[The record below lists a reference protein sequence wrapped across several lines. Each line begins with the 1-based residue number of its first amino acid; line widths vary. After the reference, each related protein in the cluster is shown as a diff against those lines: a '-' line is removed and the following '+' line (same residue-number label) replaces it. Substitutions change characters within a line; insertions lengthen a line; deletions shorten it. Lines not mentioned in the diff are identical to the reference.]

1 MVEAAL
7 YQDGVRVSTPA
18 SLADTFRELR
28 EQQDGMAWIG
38 LARPTEAEILS
49 LAAEFDLHP
58 LAVED
63 AMEAHQR
70 PKLERYGD
78 TLFVVLRAARYLDAP
93 EEVDFGE
100 LHVFVGPDFLITVR
114 HGAAPDLSAVRR
126 RMEETPELLKL
137 GPEAVLYAIL
147 DAVVDGY
154 APVVAGVQN
163 DIDEIETEVFRGDPE
178 VSRRIY
184 ELSREM
190 VEFQRATRP
199 LVGMLHGLM
208 AGFAKYGTDEELQRY
223 LRDVADH
230 VTHTSERVDGFRQ
243 ALTDILTVN
252 ATLVTQQQNAEMR
265 ALAEAG
271 FEQNEEIK
279 KISSW
284 AAILFA
290 PTLVGTIYG
299 MNFEHM
305 PELQLELRIPLRDRP
320 DGGGLRQFVR
330 DFQAAGLA
338 LTTSCRAQFFCGL
351 CSRIGATIRPPG
363 RHRPGSSSA
372 GEAAGGTAGS
382 WETAAAGAWTRHEA
396 TARTTRPARGSLPQ
410 PGPAPPAVAG
420 AAHPRRPHRA
430 HRMGRRLP
438 PARLPHPG
446 SRVTDMP
453 ELHTRLLADVIALG
467 SPYPLVLTGGYA
479 VRAHHL
485 INRPSQDLDVATENP
500 APMADIA
507 ATLPPAW
514 KQLDVLVRPGRG
526 QEPTR
531 HGVRLCRG
539 RCEAVFG
546 TGESQVADWG
556 VDAPGTGST
565 SHLCSASPLR
575 GLGTRTVPVSGE
587 AGAITRFLSRR
598 V

>member
-1 MVEAAL
+1 MSERRPRAAWRRQPEPPARAPRPEPQQPEPGAVVQATL
-7 YQDGVRVSTPA
+7 YRDGRRVASPD
-18 SLADTFRELR
+18 SLAETFRQLR
-28 EQQDGMAWIG
+28 EHPDGMAWIG
-38 LARPTEAEILS
+38 LHRPTESELHS
-49 LAAEFDLHP
+49 LATEFDLHE

-63 AMEAHQR
+63 ALEAHQR

-78 TLFVVLRAARYLDAP
+78 TLFVVLRAARYLDAQ

-100 LHVFVGPDFLITVR
+100 LHIFVGQDFVITVR
-114 HGAAPDLSAVRR
+114 HGAAPDLSAVRH
-126 RMEETPELLKL
+126 RMEENPDLLAL

-163 DIDEIETEVFRGDPE
+163 DVDEIETEVFSGDPA

-243 ALTDILTVN
+243 ALTEILTVN

-299 MNFEHM
+299 MNFETM
-305 PELQLELRIPLRDRP
+305 PELQW
-320 DGGGLRQFVR
+320 
-330 DFQAAGLA
+330 AAGYPFAIL
-338 LTTSCRAQFFCGL
+338 LM
-351 CSRIGATIRPPG
+351 
-363 RHRPGSSSA
+363 
-372 GEAAGGTAGS
+372 AAVCV
-382 WETAAAGAWTRHEA
+382 
-396 TARTTRPARGSLPQ
+396 SLY
-410 PGPAPPAVAG
+410 
-420 AAHPRRPHRA
+420 
-430 HRMGRRLP
+430 
-438 PARLPHPG
+438 
-446 SRVTDMP
+446 
-453 ELHTRLLADVIALG
+453 VIFKK
-467 SPYPLVLTGGYA
+467 
-479 VRAHHL
+479 R
-485 INRPSQDLDVATENP
+485 
-500 APMADIA
+500 
-507 ATLPPAW
+507 
-514 KQLDVLVRPGRG
+514 
-526 QEPTR
+526 
-531 HGVRLCRG
+531 
-539 RCEAVFG
+539 
-546 TGESQVADWG
+546 DW
-556 VDAPGTGST
+556 
-565 SHLCSASPLR
+565 L
-575 GLGTRTVPVSGE
+575 
-587 AGAITRFLSRR
+587 
-598 V
+598 

>member
-1 MVEAAL
+1 MTERPDRRPSPPAKRTGWRRPAAPAAASTA
-7 YQDGVRVSTPA
+7 GPSTPPPPAPKDTTAENHRSVIDSAVYRDGHRVA
-18 SLADTFRELR
+18 SPTTLADTFRQLR
-28 EQQDGMAWIG
+28 DQPDGMAWIG
-38 LARPTEAEILS
+38 LHRPTASELHS
-49 LAAEFDLHP
+49 LAAEFNLHE

-114 HGAAPDLSAVRR
+114 HGAAPDLSSVRR
-126 RMEETPELLKL
+126 RMEQTPELLAL
-137 GPEAVLYAIL
+137 GPEAALYAIL

-154 APVVAGVQN
+154 APVVAGVQT

-184 ELSREM
+184 ELSRET

-243 ALTDILTVN
+243 ALTEILTVN
-252 ATLVTQQQNAEMR
+252 ATLVSQQQNSEMR

-299 MNFEHM
+299 MNFEMM
-305 PELQLELRIPLRDRP
+305 PELRWAFGYP
-320 DGGGLRQFVR
+320 F
-330 DFQAAGLA
+330 
-338 LTTSCRAQFFCGL
+338 
-351 CSRIGATIRPPG
+351 
-363 RHRPGSSSA
+363 
-372 GEAAGGTAGS
+372 
-382 WETAAAGAWTRHEA
+382 
-396 TARTTRPARGSLPQ
+396 
-410 PGPAPPAVAG
+410 AVAL
-420 AAHPRRPHRA
+420 
-430 HRMGRRLP
+430 MGVVCVSLY
-438 PARLPHPG
+438 
-446 SRVTDMP
+446 
-453 ELHTRLLADVIALG
+453 VIFKK
-467 SPYPLVLTGGYA
+467 
-479 VRAHHL
+479 R
-485 INRPSQDLDVATENP
+485 
-500 APMADIA
+500 
-507 ATLPPAW
+507 
-514 KQLDVLVRPGRG
+514 
-526 QEPTR
+526 
-531 HGVRLCRG
+531 
-539 RCEAVFG
+539 
-546 TGESQVADWG
+546 DW
-556 VDAPGTGST
+556 
-565 SHLCSASPLR
+565 L
-575 GLGTRTVPVSGE
+575 
-587 AGAITRFLSRR
+587 
-598 V
+598 

>member
-1 MVEAAL
+1 MSERRARPAARNGRKSVWRRALTQAAAPPAGSAAPAPAPAPEEPADTGSIVQAAL
-7 YQDGVRVSTPA
+7 YRDGVRISSPA
-18 SLADTFRELR
+18 TLADTFRELLDER
-28 EQQDGMAWIG
+28 DGMAWIG
-38 LARPTEAEILS
+38 LARPTEAELLS
-49 LAAEFDLHP
+49 LADEFDLHP

-70 PKLERYGD
+70 PKLERYGE

-100 LHVFVGPDFLITVR
+100 LHVFVGPDFVVTVR
-114 HGAAPDLSAVRR
+114 HGAAPDLSAVRK
-126 RMEETPELLKL
+126 RMEESPELLGL

-154 APVVAGVQN
+154 APVVEGVQI

-199 LVGMLHGLM
+199 LVGMLHALM

-243 ALTDILTVN
+243 ALADILTVN

-299 MNFEHM
+299 MNFSHM
-305 PELQLELRIPLRDRP
+305 PELHWGFGYPFAIGLMGVVCASLYVIFKRRDW
-320 DGGGLRQFVR
+320 L
-330 DFQAAGLA
+330 
-338 LTTSCRAQFFCGL
+338 
-351 CSRIGATIRPPG
+351 
-363 RHRPGSSSA
+363 
-372 GEAAGGTAGS
+372 
-382 WETAAAGAWTRHEA
+382 
-396 TARTTRPARGSLPQ
+396 
-410 PGPAPPAVAG
+410 
-420 AAHPRRPHRA
+420 
-430 HRMGRRLP
+430 
-438 PARLPHPG
+438 
-446 SRVTDMP
+446 
-453 ELHTRLLADVIALG
+453 
-467 SPYPLVLTGGYA
+467 
-479 VRAHHL
+479 
-485 INRPSQDLDVATENP
+485 
-500 APMADIA
+500 
-507 ATLPPAW
+507 
-514 KQLDVLVRPGRG
+514 
-526 QEPTR
+526 
-531 HGVRLCRG
+531 
-539 RCEAVFG
+539 
-546 TGESQVADWG
+546 
-556 VDAPGTGST
+556 
-565 SHLCSASPLR
+565 
-575 GLGTRTVPVSGE
+575 
-587 AGAITRFLSRR
+587 
-598 V
+598 

>member
-1 MVEAAL
+1 MAERRARPTRPTTPTPPAPPPKNGRKHVWRRTTPQTPPPPTNAHPTSATPTSAEDPEAADSVVQAAL
-7 YQDGVRVSTPA
+7 YRDGVRVATPA
-18 SLADTFRELR
+18 TLADTFRELR
-28 EQQDGMAWIG
+28 EQRDGMAWIG
-38 LARPTEAEILS
+38 LARPTEEELLS
-49 LAAEFDLHP
+49 LAAEFDLHE

-70 PKLERYGD
+70 PKLERYGE

-100 LHVFVGPDFLITVR
+100 LHVFVGPDFVITVR

-126 RMEETPELLKL
+126 RMEETPDLLKL

-154 APVVAGVQN
+154 APVVSGVQN
-163 DIDEIETEVFRGDPE
+163 DIDEIETEVFSGDPE

-199 LVGMLHGLM
+199 LVSMLHALM

-243 ALTDILTVN
+243 ALADILTVN

-299 MNFEHM
+299 MNFETM
-305 PELQLELRIPLRDRP
+305 PELKW
-320 DGGGLRQFVR
+320 
-330 DFQAAGLA
+330 AAGYPFAILLMA
-338 LTTSCRAQFFCGL
+338 VVCV
-351 CSRIGATIRPPG
+351 
-363 RHRPGSSSA
+363 
-372 GEAAGGTAGS
+372 
-382 WETAAAGAWTRHEA
+382 
-396 TARTTRPARGSLPQ
+396 SLYFIFK
-410 PGPAPPAVAG
+410 
-420 AAHPRRPHRA
+420 RR
-430 HRMGRRLP
+430 
-438 PARLPHPG
+438 
-446 SRVTDMP
+446 
-453 ELHTRLLADVIALG
+453 
-467 SPYPLVLTGGYA
+467 
-479 VRAHHL
+479 
-485 INRPSQDLDVATENP
+485 
-500 APMADIA
+500 
-507 ATLPPAW
+507 
-514 KQLDVLVRPGRG
+514 
-526 QEPTR
+526 
-531 HGVRLCRG
+531 
-539 RCEAVFG
+539 
-546 TGESQVADWG
+546 DW
-556 VDAPGTGST
+556 
-565 SHLCSASPLR
+565 L
-575 GLGTRTVPVSGE
+575 
-587 AGAITRFLSRR
+587 
-598 V
+598 

>member
-1 MVEAAL
+1 MSERRARSASKDTRATRATRNQEDGKDAKEAKEARKSVWRRALAPQATPSARPPAPRPDPPAPEPADVGSVVQAAL
-7 YQDGVRVSTPA
+7 YRDGVRVSTPA

-28 EQQDGMAWIG
+28 EQPDGMAWIG
-38 LARPTEAEILS
+38 LARPTEAELHS

-100 LHVFVGPDFLITVR
+100 LHVFVGPDFVITVR

-126 RMEETPELLKL
+126 RMEDTPELLKL
-137 GPEAVLYAIL
+137 GAEAVLYAIL
-147 DAVVDGY
+147 DSVVDGY
-154 APVVAGVQN
+154 VPVVSGVQN

-279 KISSW
+279 RISSW

-299 MNFEHM
+299 MNFENM
-305 PELQLELRIPLRDRP
+305 PELGWRFGYPFAIGLMGIICASLYVIFKRRDW
-320 DGGGLRQFVR
+320 L
-330 DFQAAGLA
+330 
-338 LTTSCRAQFFCGL
+338 
-351 CSRIGATIRPPG
+351 
-363 RHRPGSSSA
+363 
-372 GEAAGGTAGS
+372 
-382 WETAAAGAWTRHEA
+382 
-396 TARTTRPARGSLPQ
+396 
-410 PGPAPPAVAG
+410 
-420 AAHPRRPHRA
+420 
-430 HRMGRRLP
+430 
-438 PARLPHPG
+438 
-446 SRVTDMP
+446 
-453 ELHTRLLADVIALG
+453 
-467 SPYPLVLTGGYA
+467 
-479 VRAHHL
+479 
-485 INRPSQDLDVATENP
+485 
-500 APMADIA
+500 
-507 ATLPPAW
+507 
-514 KQLDVLVRPGRG
+514 
-526 QEPTR
+526 
-531 HGVRLCRG
+531 
-539 RCEAVFG
+539 
-546 TGESQVADWG
+546 
-556 VDAPGTGST
+556 
-565 SHLCSASPLR
+565 
-575 GLGTRTVPVSGE
+575 
-587 AGAITRFLSRR
+587 
-598 V
+598 

>member
-1 MVEAAL
+1 MSERRARPASRNPVKSAWRRALTPPQPPEAQPSPPSAEPAPQNPAEPDSIVQAAL
-7 YQDGVRVSTPA
+7 YRDGVRVSAPD

-28 EQQDGMAWIG
+28 EQPSGMAWIG
-38 LARPTEAEILS
+38 LARPTEAELLS

-100 LHVFVGPDFLITVR
+100 LHVFVGPDFVITVR
-114 HGAAPDLSAVRR
+114 HGAAPDLSAVRQ

-147 DAVVDGY
+147 DSVVDGY
-154 APVVAGVQN
+154 APVVSGVQN
-163 DIDEIETEVFRGDPE
+163 DIDEIETEVFRGDPA

-199 LVGMLHGLM
+199 LVGMLHGLI
-208 AGFAKYGTDEELQRY
+208 AGFSKYDTDEELQRY

-230 VTHTSERVDGFRQ
+230 VTHTSERVDSFRQ
-243 ALTDILTVN
+243 ALQDILTVN

-305 PELQLELRIPLRDRP
+305 PELGWSFGYPFAIGLMGVVCASLYVIFKRRDW
-320 DGGGLRQFVR
+320 L
-330 DFQAAGLA
+330 
-338 LTTSCRAQFFCGL
+338 
-351 CSRIGATIRPPG
+351 
-363 RHRPGSSSA
+363 
-372 GEAAGGTAGS
+372 
-382 WETAAAGAWTRHEA
+382 
-396 TARTTRPARGSLPQ
+396 
-410 PGPAPPAVAG
+410 
-420 AAHPRRPHRA
+420 
-430 HRMGRRLP
+430 
-438 PARLPHPG
+438 
-446 SRVTDMP
+446 
-453 ELHTRLLADVIALG
+453 
-467 SPYPLVLTGGYA
+467 
-479 VRAHHL
+479 
-485 INRPSQDLDVATENP
+485 
-500 APMADIA
+500 
-507 ATLPPAW
+507 
-514 KQLDVLVRPGRG
+514 
-526 QEPTR
+526 
-531 HGVRLCRG
+531 
-539 RCEAVFG
+539 
-546 TGESQVADWG
+546 
-556 VDAPGTGST
+556 
-565 SHLCSASPLR
+565 
-575 GLGTRTVPVSGE
+575 
-587 AGAITRFLSRR
+587 
-598 V
+598 

>member
-1 MVEAAL
+1 MSERRARPASKNPVKSAWRRALTPQQPPEPPPPAPTAPPAASEPAEVASVVQAAL
-7 YQDGVRVSTPA
+7 YRDGVRVSSPA
-18 SLADTFRELR
+18 TLAETFRELR
-28 EQQDGMAWIG
+28 EQPSGMAWIG
-38 LARPTEAEILS
+38 LARPTEAELLS

-58 LAVED
+58 LSVED

-100 LHVFVGPDFLITVR
+100 LHVFVGPDFVITVR

-154 APVVAGVQN
+154 EPVVAGVQI
-163 DIDEIETEVFRGDPE
+163 DIDEIETEVFRGDPA

-208 AGFAKYGTDEELQRY
+208 AGFSKYGTDEELQRY

-243 ALTDILTVN
+243 ALTEILTVN

-279 KISSW
+279 RISSW

-299 MNFEHM
+299 MNFDHM
-305 PELQLELRIPLRDRP
+305 PELHWAFGYPFAVLLM
-320 DGGGLRQFVR
+320 V
-330 DFQAAGLA
+330 AVC
-338 LTTSCRAQFFCGL
+338 TSL
-351 CSRIGATIRPPG
+351 Y
-363 RHRPGSSSA
+363 
-372 GEAAGGTAGS
+372 
-382 WETAAAGAWTRHEA
+382 
-396 TARTTRPARGSLPQ
+396 
-410 PGPAPPAVAG
+410 
-420 AAHPRRPHRA
+420 
-430 HRMGRRLP
+430 
-438 PARLPHPG
+438 
-446 SRVTDMP
+446 
-453 ELHTRLLADVIALG
+453 VIFK
-467 SPYPLVLTGGYA
+467 
-479 VRAHHL
+479 R
-485 INRPSQDLDVATENP
+485 
-500 APMADIA
+500 
-507 ATLPPAW
+507 
-514 KQLDVLVRPGRG
+514 K
-526 QEPTR
+526 
-531 HGVRLCRG
+531 
-539 RCEAVFG
+539 
-546 TGESQVADWG
+546 DW
-556 VDAPGTGST
+556 
-565 SHLCSASPLR
+565 L
-575 GLGTRTVPVSGE
+575 
-587 AGAITRFLSRR
+587 
-598 V
+598 

>member
-1 MVEAAL
+1 MAERRRARPAQRSPRIRLRKRPDPLSPHSPAPPDNDTPASIPDPRDVLDQSSRSVVQAEL
-7 YQDGVRVSTPA
+7 YRDGVRLPTPD
-18 SLADTFRELR
+18 SLAETFRQLR
-28 EQQDGMAWIG
+28 GETDGMAWIG
-38 LARPTEAEILS
+38 LYRPSSAEL
-49 LAAEFDLHP
+49 LAVSAEFDLHP

-78 TLFVVLRAARYLDAP
+78 TLFLVLRAARYLDAQ

-114 HGAAPDLSAVRR
+114 HGAAPDLSAVRN
-126 RMEETPELLKL
+126 RMEATPKLLAL

-154 APVVAGVQN
+154 APVVEGVQT
-163 DIDEIETEVFRGDPE
+163 DIDEIETEVFGGDPE

-199 LVGMLHGLM
+199 LVGMLHALM

-243 ALTDILTVN
+243 ALTEILTVN

-299 MNFEHM
+299 MNFTHM
-305 PELQLELRIPLRDRP
+305 PEVDWVMGYPFAIVLMAVVCVSLYFIFKRRDW
-320 DGGGLRQFVR
+320 L
-330 DFQAAGLA
+330 
-338 LTTSCRAQFFCGL
+338 
-351 CSRIGATIRPPG
+351 
-363 RHRPGSSSA
+363 
-372 GEAAGGTAGS
+372 
-382 WETAAAGAWTRHEA
+382 
-396 TARTTRPARGSLPQ
+396 
-410 PGPAPPAVAG
+410 
-420 AAHPRRPHRA
+420 
-430 HRMGRRLP
+430 
-438 PARLPHPG
+438 
-446 SRVTDMP
+446 
-453 ELHTRLLADVIALG
+453 
-467 SPYPLVLTGGYA
+467 
-479 VRAHHL
+479 
-485 INRPSQDLDVATENP
+485 
-500 APMADIA
+500 
-507 ATLPPAW
+507 
-514 KQLDVLVRPGRG
+514 
-526 QEPTR
+526 
-531 HGVRLCRG
+531 
-539 RCEAVFG
+539 
-546 TGESQVADWG
+546 
-556 VDAPGTGST
+556 
-565 SHLCSASPLR
+565 
-575 GLGTRTVPVSGE
+575 
-587 AGAITRFLSRR
+587 
-598 V
+598 

>member
-1 MVEAAL
+1 MPRRQDGRRYTWRRGTDPRPRTEPPTAPAPEPAAAAEPADSIVHAAL
-7 YQDGVRVSTPA
+7 YRDGVRVASPA
-18 SLADTFRELR
+18 TLTDTYRQLR
-28 EQQDGMAWIG
+28 EKPRTMAWIG
-38 LARPTEAEILS
+38 LARPTEAELKS
-49 LAAEFDLHP
+49 LAAEFDLHQ

-63 AMEAHQR
+63 ALEAHQR
-70 PKLERYGD
+70 PKLERYGE

-100 LHVFVGPDFLITVR
+100 LHVFVGADFVITVR

-126 RMEETPELLKL
+126 RMEQSPDLLRL

-163 DIDEIETEVFRGDPE
+163 DVDEIETEVFSGAPE

-190 VEFQRATRP
+190 VEFQRSTRP

-299 MNFEHM
+299 MNFENM
-305 PELQLELRIPLRDRP
+305 PELGWHFGYPFAIGLMGVVCVSLYMIFKRRDW
-320 DGGGLRQFVR
+320 L
-330 DFQAAGLA
+330 
-338 LTTSCRAQFFCGL
+338 
-351 CSRIGATIRPPG
+351 
-363 RHRPGSSSA
+363 
-372 GEAAGGTAGS
+372 
-382 WETAAAGAWTRHEA
+382 
-396 TARTTRPARGSLPQ
+396 
-410 PGPAPPAVAG
+410 
-420 AAHPRRPHRA
+420 
-430 HRMGRRLP
+430 
-438 PARLPHPG
+438 
-446 SRVTDMP
+446 
-453 ELHTRLLADVIALG
+453 
-467 SPYPLVLTGGYA
+467 
-479 VRAHHL
+479 
-485 INRPSQDLDVATENP
+485 
-500 APMADIA
+500 
-507 ATLPPAW
+507 
-514 KQLDVLVRPGRG
+514 
-526 QEPTR
+526 
-531 HGVRLCRG
+531 
-539 RCEAVFG
+539 
-546 TGESQVADWG
+546 
-556 VDAPGTGST
+556 
-565 SHLCSASPLR
+565 
-575 GLGTRTVPVSGE
+575 
-587 AGAITRFLSRR
+587 
-598 V
+598 

>member
-1 MVEAAL
+1 MADRRARPPAKNTGPAAKGGRKSVWRRALPPSPPPPAGFASPHQDPGPSTPAERVASVVEAAV
-7 YQDGVRVSTPA
+7 YQDGVRVSSPA
-18 SLADTFRELR
+18 TLADTFRELR
-28 EQQDGMAWIG
+28 EAPAGMAWIG
-38 LARPTEAEILS
+38 LARPTEAELLS

-78 TLFVVLRAARYLDAP
+78 TLFVVLRAARYLDAQ

-100 LHVFVGPDFLITVR
+100 LHVFVGPDFVITVR

-126 RMEETPELLKL
+126 RMEESPELLKL

-163 DIDEIETEVFRGDPE
+163 DVDEIETEVFRGDPK

-208 AGFAKYGTDEELQRY
+208 AGFTKYETDEELQRY

-243 ALTDILTVN
+243 ALTEILTVN

-299 MNFEHM
+299 MNFENM
-305 PELQLELRIPLRDRP
+305 PELGWTFGYPFAI
-320 DGGGLRQFVR
+320 GLMGVV
-330 DFQAAGLA
+330 
-338 LTTSCRAQFFCGL
+338 C
-351 CSRIGATIRPPG
+351 
-363 RHRPGSSSA
+363 
-372 GEAAGGTAGS
+372 
-382 WETAAAGAWTRHEA
+382 
-396 TARTTRPARGSLPQ
+396 GSLY
-410 PGPAPPAVAG
+410 VIFK
-420 AAHPRRPHRA
+420 RR
-430 HRMGRRLP
+430 
-438 PARLPHPG
+438 
-446 SRVTDMP
+446 
-453 ELHTRLLADVIALG
+453 
-467 SPYPLVLTGGYA
+467 
-479 VRAHHL
+479 
-485 INRPSQDLDVATENP
+485 
-500 APMADIA
+500 
-507 ATLPPAW
+507 
-514 KQLDVLVRPGRG
+514 
-526 QEPTR
+526 
-531 HGVRLCRG
+531 
-539 RCEAVFG
+539 
-546 TGESQVADWG
+546 DW
-556 VDAPGTGST
+556 
-565 SHLCSASPLR
+565 L
-575 GLGTRTVPVSGE
+575 
-587 AGAITRFLSRR
+587 
-598 V
+598 

>member
-1 MVEAAL
+1 MPERRARPVPPGKPGRKSVWRRTGGPAAPPPVDPPAPEPTAADPVPPEPGSVVQAAL
-7 YQDGVRVSTPA
+7 YRDGVRVATPG

-28 EQQDGMAWIG
+28 EQPDRTAWIG
-38 LARPTEAEILS
+38 LARPTEDEILS

-70 PKLERYGD
+70 PKLERYGE
-78 TLFVVLRAARYLDAP
+78 TLFVVLRAARYLDAS

-114 HGAAPDLSAVRR
+114 HGAAPDLSAVRH
-126 RMEETPELLKL
+126 RMEGTPELLRL

-147 DAVVDGY
+147 DSVVDGY

-163 DIDEIETEVFRGDPE
+163 DIDEIETEVFRGEPE

-199 LVGMLHGLM
+199 LVGMLHALM

-243 ALTDILTVN
+243 ALADILTVN

-299 MNFEHM
+299 MNFDHM
-305 PELQLELRIPLRDRP
+305 PELHWVLGYPFAVLLMAGVCTSLYVIFKRRDW
-320 DGGGLRQFVR
+320 L
-330 DFQAAGLA
+330 
-338 LTTSCRAQFFCGL
+338 
-351 CSRIGATIRPPG
+351 
-363 RHRPGSSSA
+363 
-372 GEAAGGTAGS
+372 
-382 WETAAAGAWTRHEA
+382 
-396 TARTTRPARGSLPQ
+396 
-410 PGPAPPAVAG
+410 
-420 AAHPRRPHRA
+420 
-430 HRMGRRLP
+430 
-438 PARLPHPG
+438 
-446 SRVTDMP
+446 
-453 ELHTRLLADVIALG
+453 
-467 SPYPLVLTGGYA
+467 
-479 VRAHHL
+479 
-485 INRPSQDLDVATENP
+485 
-500 APMADIA
+500 
-507 ATLPPAW
+507 
-514 KQLDVLVRPGRG
+514 
-526 QEPTR
+526 
-531 HGVRLCRG
+531 
-539 RCEAVFG
+539 
-546 TGESQVADWG
+546 
-556 VDAPGTGST
+556 
-565 SHLCSASPLR
+565 
-575 GLGTRTVPVSGE
+575 
-587 AGAITRFLSRR
+587 
-598 V
+598 

>member
-1 MVEAAL
+1 MSERRARPASKNAMKSVWRRALTPPSPPEPEPPAPPARSVPPDSSEVASVVQAAL
-7 YQDGVRVSTPA
+7 YRDGVRVSSPA
-18 SLADTFRELR
+18 TLAETYRELR
-28 EQQDGMAWIG
+28 DQPSGMAWIG
-38 LARPTEAEILS
+38 LARPTEAELLS

-100 LHVFVGPDFLITVR
+100 LHVFVGPDFVITVR

-126 RMEETPELLKL
+126 RMEETSELLKL

-154 APVVAGVQN
+154 EPVVVGVQN

-208 AGFAKYGTDEELQRY
+208 AGFSKYGTDEELQRY

-243 ALTDILTVN
+243 ALTEILTVN

-299 MNFEHM
+299 MNFRHM
-305 PELQLELRIPLRDRP
+305 PELGWVFGYP
-320 DGGGLRQFVR
+320 F
-330 DFQAAGLA
+330 A
-338 LTTSCRAQFFCGL
+338 
-351 CSRIGATIRPPG
+351 
-363 RHRPGSSSA
+363 
-372 GEAAGGTAGS
+372 
-382 WETAAAGAWTRHEA
+382 
-396 TARTTRPARGSLPQ
+396 
-410 PGPAPPAVAG
+410 
-420 AAHPRRPHRA
+420 
-430 HRMGRRLP
+430 
-438 PARLPHPG
+438 
-446 SRVTDMP
+446 
-453 ELHTRLLADVIALG
+453 IALMG
-467 SPYPLVLTGGYA
+467 IVCTSLYVIFK
-479 VRAHHL
+479 R
-485 INRPSQDLDVATENP
+485 R
-500 APMADIA
+500 
-507 ATLPPAW
+507 
-514 KQLDVLVRPGRG
+514 
-526 QEPTR
+526 
-531 HGVRLCRG
+531 
-539 RCEAVFG
+539 
-546 TGESQVADWG
+546 DW
-556 VDAPGTGST
+556 
-565 SHLCSASPLR
+565 L
-575 GLGTRTVPVSGE
+575 
-587 AGAITRFLSRR
+587 
-598 V
+598 

>member
-1 MVEAAL
+1 MSERRARPAAKNSKGSRRSVWRRALTPPSAPPRPPAPAMEPPAAETPEPPSIVQAAL
-7 YQDGVRVSTPA
+7 YRDGVRVSSPA
-18 SLADTFRELR
+18 TLADTFRELR
-28 EQQDGMAWIG
+28 EQSSGMAWIG
-38 LARPTEAEILS
+38 LARPPESELLS
-49 LAAEFDLHP
+49 LAEEFDLHP
-58 LAVED
+58 LSVED

-100 LHVFVGPDFLITVR
+100 LHVFVGPDFVITVR
-114 HGAAPDLSAVRR
+114 HGAAPDLSAVRH
-126 RMEETPELLKL
+126 RMEKTPELLRL

-199 LVGMLHGLM
+199 LVGMLHALM

-305 PELQLELRIPLRDRP
+305 PELDWSFGYPFAIGLMGVVCVSLYVIFKRRDW
-320 DGGGLRQFVR
+320 L
-330 DFQAAGLA
+330 
-338 LTTSCRAQFFCGL
+338 
-351 CSRIGATIRPPG
+351 
-363 RHRPGSSSA
+363 
-372 GEAAGGTAGS
+372 
-382 WETAAAGAWTRHEA
+382 
-396 TARTTRPARGSLPQ
+396 
-410 PGPAPPAVAG
+410 
-420 AAHPRRPHRA
+420 
-430 HRMGRRLP
+430 
-438 PARLPHPG
+438 
-446 SRVTDMP
+446 
-453 ELHTRLLADVIALG
+453 
-467 SPYPLVLTGGYA
+467 
-479 VRAHHL
+479 
-485 INRPSQDLDVATENP
+485 
-500 APMADIA
+500 
-507 ATLPPAW
+507 
-514 KQLDVLVRPGRG
+514 
-526 QEPTR
+526 
-531 HGVRLCRG
+531 
-539 RCEAVFG
+539 
-546 TGESQVADWG
+546 
-556 VDAPGTGST
+556 
-565 SHLCSASPLR
+565 
-575 GLGTRTVPVSGE
+575 
-587 AGAITRFLSRR
+587 
-598 V
+598 